1 MVERLA
7 WLGGGV
13 PTRKNLVT
21 FLLLTVI
28 AEWWTMTVS
37 DGGPPGVMWPE
48 EGSGFDPS
56 FYSPAGQL
64 KRDSMIAANWRR
76 DPRGLW
82 KAFRTLVLAI
92 VAVLIV
98 VFLIAVIAAA
108 VG

>member
-1 MVERLA
+1 
-7 WLGGGV
+7 
-13 PTRKNLVT
+13 
-21 FLLLTVI
+21 
-28 AEWWTMTVS
+28 
-37 DGGPPGVMWPE
+37 MWPD

-56 FYSPAGQL
+56 FYCPAGQL

-76 DPRGLW
+76 DPGGLW